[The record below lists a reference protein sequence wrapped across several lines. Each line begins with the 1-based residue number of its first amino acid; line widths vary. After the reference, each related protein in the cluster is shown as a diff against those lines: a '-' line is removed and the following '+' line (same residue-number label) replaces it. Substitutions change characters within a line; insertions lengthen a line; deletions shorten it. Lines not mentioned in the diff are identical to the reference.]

1 MTQIDKTLK
10 AGRRAVRNAGTAAN
24 AAISSGEMLNAAGEV
39 VAARLNIMA
48 AGMADPSKID
58 LKEMALMGSEKV
70 EAMTESA
77 AAVAQTFGE
86 IGGRLG
92 AGAVTEMGLA
102 SRAAAEVA
110 GAKSPAAAA
119 QAQYAYALGW
129 WNRAVSQTLTFN
141 TEMLK
146 VQTEAMRPIH
156 KAATANAQRL
166 KK

>member
-1 MTQIDKTLK
+1 MTQIDKALK
-10 AGRRAVRNAGTAAN
+10 TGRRVVRNANTAAN
-24 AAISSGEMLNAAGEV
+24 AAISGGEMMNAAGEV

-48 AGMADPSKID
+48 AGMADPSKVD

-70 EAMTESA
+70 EALTESA
-77 AAVAQTFGE
+77 AAVAQTFGK

-110 GAKSPAAAA
+110 AAKNPAAAA
-119 QAQYAYALGW
+119 QAQYGYALGW
-129 WNRAVSQTLTFN
+129 WSRALSQALTFN

-156 KAATANAQRL
+156 KAALANAKRL

>member
-1 MTQIDKTLK
+1 MSRKRTPEP
-10 AGRRAVRNAGTAAN
+10 V
-24 AAISSGEMLNAAGEV
+24 GEMMQAAGDV

-48 AGMADPSKID
+48 AGMADPSRVD

-70 EAMTESA
+70 EALSASA
-77 AAVAQTFGE
+77 AAAAQTFGE

-92 AGAVTEMGLA
+92 SGVVTEMGLA

-110 GAKSPAAAA
+110 GATTPMAAAEA
-119 QAQYAYALGW
+119 QFGYALGW
-129 WNRAVSQTLTFN
+129 WSRALGQAMVFN

-146 VQTEAMRPIH
+146 VQAEALRPIH
-156 KAATANAQRL
+156 KAAVDNAKRL